1 MGCFGF
7 LGNTWCPVIPDTK
20 HTLLQYPET
29 NSVPPITR
37 DLESACRHL
46 YETGMCVVADVLT
59 PEQTKAI
66 GEKLEEQAASERA
79 LGDLAPK
86 GMVGCKQYVPNMVN
100 KGKSFLDLVEKRKRT
115 ISWVACWETI
125 FCCQALTATYTPVPI
140 ANQNCCTV
148 TKGRSLLQYRCR
160 WYAIFCGL

>member
-46 YETGMCVVADVLT
+46 YENGMCVVADVLT

-86 GMVGCKQYVPNMVN
+86 GMVGCKQY
-100 KGKSFLDLVEKRKRT
+100 L
-115 ISWVACWETI
+115 
-125 FCCQALTATYTPVPI
+125 
-140 ANQNCCTV
+140 
-148 TKGRSLLQYRCR
+148 SL
-160 WYAIFCGL
+160 IHI